1 MDSISRNAARVS
13 LNTSN
18 REQRRDI
25 ESYFGVTLYRIEF
38 LVKAVTI
45 LWVLVRQKGGA

>member
-1 MDSISRNAARVS
+1 MDSISSNAARVS

-25 ESYFGVTLYRIEF
+25 ESYFGVTLFRLCVF
-38 LVKAVTI
+38 GSRLLRAT
-45 LWVLVRQKGGA
+45 